1 MRSKKELK
9 INLENINNKRYST
22 LKISDEEMILEYEIN
37 MIKNNRSL
45 PFLELDIVQINSNK
59 KVLYQLDNKIALSS
73 IIEDYKYNIE
83 EIISIL
89 ESIYKCTKN
98 MKEFMLDNR
107 KIVLDYK
114 NIYVDNNLVP
124 YMIYLPFREDKLSSI
139 KDSFN
144 ELIRD
149 IVKDLKEKEYDLT
162 NNDKNMLNKMTSNR
176 LEFDDIGQLFSEY
189 SDKKNEERLLDKSS
203 KKKEDKDINYEDSHN
218 NVIRKEVYNQEI
230 KEDIKDINNR
240 KYKSIIEEDYS
251 NFEDFDHEED
261 IEDYLDSELEYEEY
275 KDIHKYDKKMD
286 SRQKDKKII
295 IIQLIILMMLGS
307 LGLIIS
313 YDDKKIFIG
322 ISVAMLIVII
332 IFTYLIISNNK
343 SKGE

>member
-139 KDSFN
+139 KESFN

-162 NNDKNMLNKMTSNR
+162 NNDKKMLNKMTSNR

>member
-162 NNDKNMLNKMTSNR
+162 NNDKKMLNKMTSNR

-189 SDKKNEERLLDKSS
+189 SDKKNEERLLDKAS